1 MTPGMKFILGMLLV
15 ALVVIIVIM
24 VTQGDN
30 YRERSSFKT
39 VQEANAYVRDPSVS
53 LEVRFKRA
61 EYLMRMGGINHGVEI
76 QYRAAARKQLLSDL
90 KKPLTA
96 DDRVAMNEMGSL
108 DSFEK
113 FFMVLL
119 QMGLTNSNSNSNSM
133 ASLISSITQEDI
145 QTVFYT
151 ELPAP
156 SGEPVRYAL
165 LQGLV
170 SIQMVS
176 AAESESNATNSN
188 ATNSNATNSNINGKS
203 AINAA
208 NATNVV
214 VNNIANNANNANNY
228 NITTKI
234 AAANAANAA
243 FSASINAGSNASE
256 AATNANAA
264 ANATNATTS

>member
-188 ATNSNATNSNINGKS
+188 ATNSNINGKS